1 MSPFIALFISFQ
13 PAPNGSVNDDHIA
26 FSNDVGD
33 QGENGGEH
41 PQTEEVP
48 TSLRV
53 RRKVKESCRK
63 CFSMKTLK
71 RKLPIIQWLPK
82 YRLNHF
88 QCDLIA
94 GLTVGLTVIPQGLAY
109 AVVAGLQPQYGLY
122 SAFMGCF
129 VYMFMGTAKDITLGP
144 TAIMSLLTNT
154 FAASTVENDPTMAI
168 VLTLF
173 CGLIQL
179 AMGLLNLGI
188 LVSYISHSV
197 INAFT
202 SAAAITIA
210 VGQIKSILGLKNIP
224 QDFMP
229 MVYYTCKQIPQ
240 TKIWDM
246 VMGLVSMVALFALKK
261 LREIKWKD
269 QNDPERPVRL
279 YVRAARKFLWLV
291 GTGAN
296 AIVVIVA
303 AGVAA
308 GMLSHNINVFSLTGK
323 ITPGIPN
330 FEPPAFSNPSINLTT
345 PVVFEK
351 IGAGFVIVPLLGI
364 VEAIAIG
371 KAFART
377 NNYKIDATQELIS
390 IGVANILS
398 SFVHSYPVT
407 GSFSRCANPVGTA
420 VPGEILLLH
429 PQVSASGCYHHG
441 CHSDGRLQNRSYPLE
456 NKQIEL
462 LIHLITFVLSFVLG
476 IEYGILIGV
485 GLSLLLLLYPM
496 ARPRLQVT
504 QKQGIVIIQLD
515 QGLFF
520 PAVEHVE
527 EKIMKMALE
536 DEKPKAV
543 IVDMSHVFGVDYTAV
558 QTFKSLLADASRHSV
573 RIIFCQIRPR
583 VMKDILKADISKLKT
598 CGTVEEALEELCS
611 QGESPKGR
619 AKSGVE
625 GDTSVEKTD
634 LSAAFIMILSTTLS
648 SFTLSTFCLGSVRD

>member
-1 MSPFIALFISFQ
+1 MADTEHDELEMTDGEAKRGLLQ

-407 GSFSRCANPVGTA
+407 GSFSRTA
-420 VPGEILLLH
+420 VNSQSGVKTPAGGLFTGVLILLALQFLVKYCYYI
-429 PQVSASGCYHHG
+429 PKSALAAVIIMAVIQMVDYKIVPILWRTNSM
-441 CHSDGRLQNRSYPLE
+441 L
-456 NKQIEL
+456 IEL

-611 QGESPKGR
+611 QGHELHEEVQP
-619 AKSGVE
+619 
-625 GDTSVEKTD
+625 
-634 LSAAFIMILSTTLS
+634 FISRL
-648 SFTLSTFCLGSVRD
+648 